1 MQEAQI
7 ETTSSLVANADFGSW
22 VVQSF
27 HRAVT
32 MRNRLRQRSA
42 LLDLTDRQLRDVGID
57 LGMAGRGKSAAV
69 SGATLSCLQG
79 LR

>member
-1 MQEAQI
+1 MQQVQ
-7 ETTSSLVANADFGSW
+7 TTSPLVANANFGSW
-22 VVQSF
+22 VVHGF

-32 MRNRLRQRSA
+32 MWNRQRQRCA
-42 LLDLTDRQLRDVGID
+42 LLDLTDHQLRDVGID
-57 LGMAGRGKSAAV
+57 LAQAGRGKSAAV